1 MVPVVFTI
9 IEKWKDATIS
19 TRITAMGVNSAI
31 TLLDPTLVANNP
43 VAVIMN
49 GALGNVVSEV
59 GFSHLVAR
67 V

>member
-1 MVPVVFTI
+1 MKKKKKI
-9 IEKWKDATIS
+9 ILTDIFVLT
-19 TRITAMGVNSAI
+19 
-31 TLLDPTLVANNP
+31 DPALVANNP

-59 GFSHLVAR
+59 GFGHLVAR